1 MTNDLILTL
10 LIFAFAVLYSSVGH
24 AGATGYQAAMA
35 LMGVAPSVMK
45 ISALVL
51 NIPVAIIG
59 TVRFAR
65 AGCLPWRLLWPFA
78 VASVPAAYVGGRLTL
93 PNLLFKQA
101 IGVMLCLAAAKLLIQ
116 PGEEKSETTSPP
128 PLFLSLP
135 IGTVIGLI
143 SGLTGTGGGVLLT
156 PILLLMRW
164 AKTREAAGVSVAFIL
179 LNSVSGLAGQLGS
192 ISLLPSPIGLWVA
205 AVVVGGLLGTQL
217 GTRHLAAPAMRRL
230 LGVVLVIAGV
240 KMFLEPHKPKTPPP
254 PARSATHFVAHLTE
268 QCA

>member
-1 MTNDLILTL
+1 MTNDVILTV
-10 LIFAFAVLYSSVGH
+10 LIFSFAVLYSSVGH

-35 LMGVAPSVMK
+35 IMGVAPPVMK

-78 VASVPAAYVGGRLTL
+78 VASVPAAYVGGMLTL

-101 IGVMLCLAAAKLLIQ
+101 IGLMLCLAAAKLLIQ
-116 PGEEKSETTSPP
+116 PGTEKSETTSPP
-128 PLFLSLP
+128 LLLSLP
-135 IGTVIGLI
+135 IGAVIGLI

-156 PILLLMRW
+156 PILLFMRW

-179 LNSVSGLAGQLGS
+179 LNSISGLAGQLGS
-192 ISLLPSPIGLWVA
+192 VSLLPTAIWLWMA
-205 AVVVGGLLGTQL
+205 AVIVGGLLGTQL
-217 GTRHLAAPAMRRL
+217 GTRYLAVPAMRRM

-240 KMFLEPHKPKTPPP
+240 KMFLEPNKPKVSPPP
-254 PARSATHFVAHLTE
+254 TRSASHFVANLAE
-268 QCA
+268 QFA